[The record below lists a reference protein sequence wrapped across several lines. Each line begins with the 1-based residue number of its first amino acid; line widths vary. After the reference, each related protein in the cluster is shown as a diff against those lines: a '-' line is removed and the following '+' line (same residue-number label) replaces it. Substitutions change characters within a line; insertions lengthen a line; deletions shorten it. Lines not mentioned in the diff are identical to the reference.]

1 MVPML
6 KPFRY
11 FSWMA
16 AFMCATLPSFS
27 LPVFAQDNLVVTFD
41 VARFDVSGN
50 NFLPATEVE
59 KVLQPYIGKARSFS
73 DVQAA
78 QEHLQTL
85 FRQRGFALVSVN
97 LPEQELN
104 QGVVKLMVIQP
115 KMGKVNIKGSQHFS
129 VQNIRNSFPAL
140 HEGET
145 PNIDKVSASLKLIN
159 ENPAKKASFAL
170 QAGEQ
175 SGEVDAHITV
185 NDQKLWTLGVS
196 LDNSGSEETGKTH
209 LGINAQHANLFD
221 RDHVLGLFYLTTVE
235 KPSSIGVYGL
245 NYHIPLY
252 NLGDSIDIYGSYSD
266 INSGSVST
274 GLLDLQIAGKGTM
287 LGAHYNQHLPRI
299 KQYESKLVYG
309 VDYKAYE
316 NSMLLEN
323 YELGHDVTVHPLS
336 LSYQGNWT
344 LNNGRA
350 GIELTAI
357 HNIPGDSAEEIELA
371 RSGAKDAYSILRYSA
386 DYTRS
391 LQADWLLRVKFSGQ
405 SSSDA
410 LIPGEQFGV
419 GGNNSVRGFMERE
432 VSNDSGFLTNL
443 EVYSPSLCSSFKSM
457 NGHCRVLAFYDN
469 GHVSR
474 NNALAGE
481 LNRESISSAGLG
493 LRVDIAQSLNLQLDY
508 GVVIESGGS
517 QDEGGSR
524 QKGDGRLHV
533 SLNWAY

>member
-1 MVPML
+1 MAPML
-6 KPFRY
+6 KPLRY
-11 FSWMA
+11 FSCCYSSWLV
-16 AFMCATLPSFS
+16 AFMCAAVPA
-27 LPVFAQDNLVVTFD
+27 FAQENSGVSFD
-41 VARFDVSGN
+41 IARFEVSGN
-50 NFLPATEVE
+50 SFLPAVEVE
-59 KVLQPYIGKARSFS
+59 KTLQAYTGKARSFS

-78 QEHLQTL
+78 QEGLETL

-104 QGVVKLMVIQP
+104 QGVVKLVVIQP
-115 KMGKVNIKGSQHFS
+115 KVGKVLITGNKTFTSD
-129 VQNIRNSFPAL
+129 NIRRSFPAVK
-140 HEGET
+140 EGET
-145 PNIDKVSASLKLIN
+145 PNVDAISASLKLIN

-175 SGEVDAHITV
+175 VDEVDARINV
-185 NDQKLWTLGVS
+185 NDQKLWKLGVS

-209 LGINAQHANLFD
+209 LGINAQHANLFG

-235 KPSSIGVYGL
+235 QPNSISVYGV

-252 NLGDSIDIYGSYSD
+252 SLGDSIDIYGNYSD
-266 INSGSVST
+266 IDSGSVST

-287 LGAHYNQHLPRI
+287 LGAHYNQHLNRI
-299 KQYESKLVYG
+299 NQYESKLVYG
-309 VDYKAYE
+309 VDYKAYS
-316 NSMLLEN
+316 NSMLLVN

-336 LSYQGNWT
+336 LSYQGSWT
-344 LNNGRA
+344 LDNGRA

-357 HNIPGDSAEEIELA
+357 RNIPGGGAEEIELA
-371 RSGAKDAYSILRYSA
+371 RSGGKDAYSILRYSA

-391 LQADWLLRVKFSGQ
+391 LTADWLLRVKFSGQ

-419 GGNNSVRGFMERE
+419 GGSNSVRGFMARE
-432 VSNDSGFLTNL
+432 VANDSGQLTNL
-443 EVYSPSLCSSFKSM
+443 EIYSPNTCSAFLSSQ
-457 NGHCRVLAFYDN
+457 CRILAFYDM

-493 LRVDIAQSLNLQLDY
+493 VRVNIGQSLSLEMDY
-508 GVVIESGGS
+508 GVVVESGGS
-517 QDEGGSR
+517 QDEG
-524 QKGDGRLHV
+524 DGRLHV
-533 SLNWAY
+533 AMNWAY